1 MSDLIVQKDGP
12 LKRLTLNRPEK
23 RNALS
28 LSLAEVLLEHIQESE
43 TDGTRLLVLK
53 GNGSSFCAGFDL
65 GNFTES
71 SPGDLLLHFV
81 RIEQMLQ
88 ALAYA
93 SFDTAAFVH
102 GNVVGAGADLAVACG
117 HKIAEANSK
126 FMFPGARFGLIL
138 GTRRLARCIGGQQAS
153 RLVGGPSIDAEEAL
167 RIGLIDSIG
176 LEPNQTAY
184 ENQLLESLQE
194 TSISTRK
201 KVLNACRVD
210 SRSDDMRDLVNSASS
225 SDIKNQLD
233 TYFKKLASKKK

>member
-12 LKRLTLNRPEK
+12 LKRLTLNRPDK

-28 LSLAEVLLEHIQESE
+28 LSLAEALLEHIQESE

-65 GNFTES
+65 GNFTEA

-117 HKIAEANSK
+117 HKVAEANSK

-153 RLVGGPSIDAEEAL
+153 RLVGGLSIDAEEAL
-167 RIGLIDSIG
+167 RIGLIDSIS

>member
-1 MSDLIVQKDGP
+1 MSNLIVQRDAP
-12 LKRLTLNRPEK
+12 VKRLTLNRPDK
-23 RNALS
+23 RNALN

-65 GNFTES
+65 GNFSES

-102 GNVVGAGADLAVACG
+102 GNVVGAGADLVVACG

-138 GTRRLARCIGGQQAS
+138 GTRRLAHCIGGQQAS

-167 RIGLIDSIG
+167 RLGLIDSIG
-176 LEPNQTAY
+176 PESNQTVY
-184 ENQLLESLQE
+184 ENQILESLLE
-194 TSISTRK
+194 TPLSTRK

-210 SRSDDMRDLVNSASS
+210 FRADDMRDLVNSASS
-225 SDIKNQLD
+225 SNIKNQLD
-233 TYFKKLASKKK
+233 AYLKKLASKKK

>member
-1 MSDLIVQKDGP
+1 MSDLIVQRDGP
-12 LKRLTLNRPEK
+12 MKRLTLNRPDK

-65 GNFTES
+65 GNFAES

-153 RLVGGPSIDAEEAL
+153 RLVGGPAIDADEAL
-167 RIGLIDSIG
+167 SLGLIDSISP
-176 LEPNQTAY
+176 ESNQIAY
-184 ENQLLESLQE
+184 ENQLLESLLE
-194 TSISTRK
+194 TSLSTRK
-201 KVLNACRVD
+201 KVLNASRID

-233 TYFKKLASKKK
+233 TYFKKLVSMKK